1 MSFKIDGVTWTP
13 KTAVEHADLIIDK
26 INALLQENN
35 VTGKDGNIIQLNKN
49 YGNALY
55 LLALGD
61 GERFA
66 DNDAALSQAIDSFNI
81 ELADEQQIENLLPIA
96 AITRNPGS
104 YSTLKLTVTAS
115 EDGPCTIPAGT
126 KAPYEDMNFVTQTE
140 AIIPAGH
147 TQTLDTVADVIGPVV
162 VLRGEV
168 TAFDTEIANL
178 ESVENLVSSIP
189 GNAAETTDSLRKRI
203 LRGQTIP
210 YSLDGVKLALEEL
223 TGINHARVYFNYN
236 VSGNLTLPG
245 NIEVTPRTA
254 YIVVN
259 GQSDKLAKTY
269 AKYMSAPT
277 QNVGDPTGTKTTV
290 NLTLTAGDSGA
301 SIAIG
306 DAIFEY
312 NGVTFTNIQAAT
324 IAANAS
330 ATVPFEADE
339 VGPVIIPAST
349 IDIYYFDPPL
359 EGIVLVSNA
368 ASVPGTAKT
377 AWQQNYQTE
386 SGQLIPIKY
395 DTAAETTIYVRIYIQ
410 EGAETGDQITNQLK
424 KDLIKSSAAWM
435 IGQNITSLVTS
446 VPFDGC
452 TYTTVAYTQVST
464 DGENWGNIIEVPANS
479 IPRVVDETID
489 VQELTS

>member
-1 MSFKIDGVTWTP
+1 MSFKINGVTWQP

-26 INALLQENN
+26 INQLLQENN
-35 VTGKDGNIIQLNKN
+35 VTDKDGNIIQLNKN

-96 AITRNPGS
+96 AVTRNPGS

-115 EDGPCTIPAGT
+115 EDGDCVVPAGT
-126 KAPYEDMNFVTQTE
+126 KAPFENMNFVTQAE

-162 VLRGEV
+162 VLTGEV
-168 TAFDTEIANL
+168 TSFDTEIANL
-178 ESVENLVSSIP
+178 ESVENLVSSVP
-189 GNAAETTDSLRKRI
+189 GNAAETTDSLRRRI
-203 LRGQTIP
+203 LKGQTIP
-210 YSLDGVKLALEEL
+210 YSLDGVKIALEEL
-223 TGINHARVYFNYN
+223 TGVNHARVYFNYN
-236 VSGNLTLPG
+236 VDGNLTLPG
-245 NIEVTPRTA
+245 NIEVYPRTA
-254 YIVVN
+254 YIVIN
-259 GQSDKLAKTY
+259 GQSDELAKTY
-269 AKYMSAPT
+269 ARYMSAPT
-277 QNVGDPTGTKTTV
+277 QNIGDPTGTKTTV
-290 NLTLTAGDSGA
+290 DLTLTAGDEGA
-301 SIAIG
+301 TVGIG
-306 DAIFEY
+306 EAMFIY
-312 NGVTFTNIQAAT
+312 NGVTFTNTEAAT
-324 IAANAS
+324 IAAGES
-330 ATVPFEADE
+330 ATIEFEAEE
-339 VGPVIIPAST
+339 VGPVIIPAGE
-349 IDIYYFDPPL
+349 IELYYLDPPL
-359 EGIVLVSNA
+359 EGITAVSNA

-377 AWQQNYQTE
+377 AWEQNYTTE

-395 DTAAETTIYVRIYIQ
+395 DTAAETTIYVKILIQ

-435 IGQNITSLVTS
+435 IGQSITSLVTS

-464 DGENWGNIIEVPANS
+464 DGVNWGNIIEVPANS
-479 IPRVVDETID
+479 IPRVIDETID
-489 VQELTS
+489 VQELG

>member
-126 KAPYEDMNFVTQTE
+126 KAPFEDMNFVTQTE

-162 VLRGEV
+162 VLTGEV

-178 ESVENLVSSIP
+178 ESVENLVSSVP
-189 GNAAETTDSLRKRI
+189 GNAAETTDSLRRRI
-203 LRGQTIP
+203 LKGQTIP
-210 YSLDGVKLALEEL
+210 YSLDGVKIALEEL
-223 TGINHARVYFNYN
+223 TGVNHARVYFNYN
-236 VSGNLTLPG
+236 VDGNLTLPG
-245 NIEVTPRTA
+245 DIEIYPRTA
-254 YIVVN
+254 YIVIN
-259 GQSDKLAKTY
+259 GQSDELAKTY

-277 QNVGDPTGTKTTV
+277 QNIGDPTGSKTTV
-290 NLTLTAGDSGA
+290 VVTFVAGDGTISLGA
-301 SIAIG
+301 GEASFIY
-306 DAIFEY
+306 D
-312 NGVTFTNIQAAT
+312 GVTFTNTASVS
-324 IAANAS
+324 IAAGDS
-330 ATVPFEADE
+330 AAVTFEAEE
-339 VGPVIIPAST
+339 VGPVYIPEDSIYPGDMTPQVENLLST
-349 IDIYYFDPPL
+349 T
-359 EGIVLVSNA
+359 NA
-368 ASVPGTAKT
+368 ASTPGTAKT
-377 AWQQNYQTE
+377 AWEQDYTTE

-452 TYTTVAYTQVST
+452 TYTTVAFTQVST

-479 IPRVVDETID
+479 IPRVIDETID

>member
-1 MSFKIDGVTWTP
+1 MSFKINNETWTP

-26 INALLQENN
+26 INQLLQENN
-35 VTGKDGNIIQLNKN
+35 VTDKDGNIIQLNKN

-66 DNDAALSQAIDSFNI
+66 DNDAALSKAIDSFNI

-126 KAPYEDMNFVTQTE
+126 KAPFENMNFVTQAE

-162 VLRGEV
+162 VLTGEV
-168 TAFDTEIANL
+168 TSFDTEIANL
-178 ESVENLVSSIP
+178 ESVENLVSSVP
-189 GNAAETTDSLRKRI
+189 GNAAETTDSLRRRI
-203 LRGQTIP
+203 LKGNTIP
-210 YSLDGVKLALEEL
+210 YSLDGVKIALEEL

-259 GQSDKLAKTY
+259 GQSDKLAETY

-301 SIAIG
+301 NIAIG

-312 NGVTFTNIQAAT
+312 NGVTFTNTQAAT
-324 IAANAS
+324 IAANSS

-359 EGIVLVSNA
+359 EGIVSVSNA

-395 DTAAETTIYVRIYIQ
+395 DTAEETTVYVKIMIQ

-424 KDLIKSSAAWM
+424 KDLIKSSASWV
-435 IGQNITSLVTS
+435 IGQSITSLVTS
-446 VPFDGC
+446 VPFDDC
-452 TYTTVAYTQVST
+452 TYTTVAYTLVST
-464 DGENWGNIIEVPANS
+464 DGNTWENLIDVPANS
-479 IPRVVDETID
+479 IPRVIDETID
-489 VQELTS
+489 VQEIVS